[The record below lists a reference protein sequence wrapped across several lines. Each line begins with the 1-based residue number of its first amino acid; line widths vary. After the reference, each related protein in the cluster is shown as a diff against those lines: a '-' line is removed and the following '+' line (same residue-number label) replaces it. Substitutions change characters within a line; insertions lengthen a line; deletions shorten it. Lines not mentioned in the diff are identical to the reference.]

1 MIIKGWNK
9 RNFKMDVDKNDE
21 MDITLNPWTIQE
33 NQKKKR
39 KLSGNKEDN
48 VKNYSLFD
56 NFEALSPQNLESV
69 QRKKISWDYDARKY
83 NNFKT
88 GHLKLSNGLLFYL
101 NWPYT
106 ILLDKDSLTLTQIK
120 TIFQN
125 IASEIKFSDVE
136 DDDENVDGDL
146 FSNKDYVEEKIEPN
160 SIRVIINN
168 KTFLSDQFQSIYRHT
183 KAVISHIYFDFE
195 KHITLNID
203 TCAQIEKIA
212 NCFEKNDLTIR
223 TNFCILDIALLEN
236 FSTANV
242 ILQSPYRNEGMN
254 VFDEFYK
261 SFTEYP
267 QSIMEEVRRWNVWE
281 SDISDPSNTFERFIR
296 YKTNNNKDSI
306 DKIMYDLGG
315 KYLWGDMEAINKT
328 NFGLF
333 FPGMYTDIDMNYES
347 YIKFRKTTLKK
358 SFRLTTTFI
367 YFGVKFDVC
376 IQRQSDGQPIEIL
389 LYLKN
394 LIETENNEDTE
405 LIVLHYSQCV
415 LELKYFFYYSDKG
428 IIKKYMKKII
438 QNETRKGALQ
448 KRGFLYVRLITNLL
462 RSTGRIV
469 SKIQLEDSWRPVKG
483 KKPKSSDEWYNYIQ
497 PRDWQGDYMGNGP
510 LVDSNYLQ
518 KHGFYGNFM
527 KELNKN
533 GGILRDFEPWISN
546 TAIKF

>member
-1 MIIKGWNK
+1 
-9 RNFKMDVDKNDE
+9 MDVDKNDD
-21 MDITLNPWTIQE
+21 MDITINPWSIQE

-39 KLSGNKEDN
+39 KLSNKDDN

-56 NFEALSPQNLESV
+56 YIEALSPQNLKRA
-69 QRKKISWDYDARKY
+69 QRKTISWTYDAQKY
-83 NNFKT
+83 NKFQT
-88 GHLKLSNGLLFYL
+88 GHLKLSNGLWFYL

-106 ILLDKDSLTLTQIK
+106 ILLDEDSLSLK
-120 TIFQN
+120 TIKRIFEN
-125 IASEIKFSDVE
+125 MGGEILFPDFE
-136 DDDENVDGDL
+136 DDDENFDGDL
-146 FSNKDYVEEKIEPN
+146 FLTEDYVEEKTEPN

-168 KTFLSDQFQSIYRHT
+168 KTFIGDRFQSIYR
-183 KAVISHIYFDFE
+183 KSQSYISHIYFDFE
-195 KHITLNID
+195 NPITLD
-203 TCAQIEKIA
+203 VGTCAQIENIA
-212 NCFEKNDLTIR
+212 NCFEKHDLIIR
-223 TNFCILDIALLEN
+223 TNVCILDIVVLPN
-236 FSTANV
+236 FSNANV
-242 ILQSPYRNEGMN
+242 ILQSPYRNEGMD
-254 VFDEFYK
+254 VFNEFYK
-261 SFTEYP
+261 SFKAFP
-267 QSIMEEVRRWNVWE
+267 QSIMEKVRGWYFWE
-281 SDISDPSNTFERFIR
+281 SDISDPSNTFEGFIR

-347 YIKFRKTTLKK
+347 YMKFRKTTLKK
-358 SFRLTTTFI
+358 SFCLTTTFI

-376 IQRQSDGQPIEIL
+376 IQRKSDGEPIEIL

-394 LIETENNEDTE
+394 LIETENNENTE

-415 LELKYFFYYSDKG
+415 LELKYFFHHSDKG
-428 IIKKYMKKII
+428 LIQKYMKKII

-469 SKIQLEDSWRPVKG
+469 SKIQLEDVWRPVKG
-483 KKPKSSDEWYNYIQ
+483 KFPESSYEWYEYTT

-510 LVDSNYLQ
+510 SVDARYLQ
-518 KHGFYGNFM
+518 EHGFYGNFM
-527 KELNKN
+527 KELDKN
-533 GGILRDFEPWISN
+533 GGILRAFEPWISN